1 MIARGAAECH
11 TPEVGSSESSWLST
25 LRPSRIREVQGG
37 ALAWTRLRLIDTSGQ
52 GSALRPLLE
61 CLGIQVELCRV
72 GQARHL
78 AAALSAPQIP
88 FVVLETHGDEGDIV
102 LDELADEVQR
112 FQPFGPRV
120 TPDDVRRVADLRG
133 ATVIATGCDMG
144 SEAMADAFLDAGA
157 EAYIAPAGAPFG
169 YASVFAPALLF
180 YELTEGRGIDAAM
193 QRLRAHDDELAMW
206 QLVRPADE
214 LA

>member
-1 MIARGAAECH
+1 
-11 TPEVGSSESSWLST
+11 VSSSESSWLAT
-25 LRPSRIREVQGG
+25 LRPSRIHEVQGG
-37 ALAWTRLRLIDTSGQ
+37 SLAWTRVRLIDANGL
-52 GSALRPLLE
+52 GEALRPMLE
-61 CLGIQVELCRV
+61 CYGIQVELCKV

-78 AAALSAPQIP
+78 AAALSAPETP
-88 FVVLETHGDEGDIV
+88 FVVLETSGDEGDIV

-133 ATVIATGCDMG
+133 ATVVATGGDMG

-157 EAYIAPAGAPFG
+157 EAYVAPAGAPFG
-169 YASVFAPALLF
+169 YASVFAPAMLF
-180 YELTEGRGIDAAM
+180 YELTEGRSIDAAV
-193 QRLRAHDDELAMW
+193 QRLRAHDDELARW